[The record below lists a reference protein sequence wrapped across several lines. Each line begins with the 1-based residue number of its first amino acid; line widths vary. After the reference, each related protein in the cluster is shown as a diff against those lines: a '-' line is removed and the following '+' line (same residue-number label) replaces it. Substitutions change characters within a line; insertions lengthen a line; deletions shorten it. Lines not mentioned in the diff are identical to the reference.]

1 MVTSAFFHGG
11 LMHIGM
17 NMLSYA
23 ALGKT
28 LENHLGT
35 LFLTFTVM
43 NSVVYSS
50 FLYLSISVI
59 TSMIGYNTWM
69 TTQSLGFSGV
79 LFHLLG
85 QCI

>member
-1 MVTSAFFHGG
+1 
-11 LMHIGM
+11 MHIGM

-35 LFLTFTVM
+35 LFLAFTVV

-50 FLYLSISVI
+50 FLYLFISVI
-59 TSMIGYNTWM
+59 ASMIGYSTWM

-85 QCI
+85 Q